1 VSGDDIAWGAKAVV
15 VGLYGTDRT
24 DVNVDRTAC
33 TITVTKHTKH
43 GDVHVSLAETADHHV
58 TGRLTGPFAG
68 DTFTGRTKDAHVLLD
83 PEDGQDDPPK
93 CTNRDVS
100 ITGKRLRDL

>member
-1 VSGDDIAWGAKAVV
+1 MIGGQLYIDTAGETAKLA
-15 VGLYGTDRT
+15 
-24 DVNVDRTAC
+24 
-33 TITVTKHTKH
+33 KH
-43 GDVHVSLAETADHHV
+43 GECDYDISLEL
-58 TGRLTGPFAG
+58 GIGLTNARITFAG